1 MADGIII
8 GSDHGGFDLK
18 EQIKA
23 ILTELGYSV
32 TDVGCFSSASVH
44 YPDIARQV
52 SEKVS
57 AAEFSRGILIC
68 GTGIGMSLAANRF
81 PKVRATLCHDH
92 LTARLSREHNN
103 SNILAMGARVLGIE
117 TARDILLTW
126 LNTDFADDR
135 HQTRIDMLDKPPFV

>member
-1 MADGIII
+1 MADRIII

-18 EQIKA
+18 EQLKQA
-23 ILTELGYSV
+23 LTDLNFEIM
-32 TDVGCFSSASVH
+32 DVGCFSEASVH

-52 SEKVS
+52 AEKIS
-57 AAEFSRGILIC
+57 GGEFDRGILIC

-92 LTARLSREHNN
+92 LTAKLSKEHNN
-103 SNILAMGARVLGIE
+103 SNILVMGARVLGIE

-126 LNTDFADDR
+126 LNTGFDGGR
-135 HQTRIDMLDKPPFV
+135 HQDRIDMLD